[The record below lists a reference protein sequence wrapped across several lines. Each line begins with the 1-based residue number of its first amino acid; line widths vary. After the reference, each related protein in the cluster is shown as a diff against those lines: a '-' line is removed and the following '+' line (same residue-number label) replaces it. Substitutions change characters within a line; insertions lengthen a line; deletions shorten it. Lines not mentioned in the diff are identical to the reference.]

1 MEPGQSTLHAHDF
14 FVNQVDLLPMQ
25 IVVPVSKQV
34 NRIASLFGSD
44 SEYVLSRIIDA
55 ISDYPTSNKK
65 VSRLAEELYTGLRRG
80 PYHAGVAVLDHTI
93 TLEQAALDIR
103 DILFSLGCYV
113 NGRWLIYLYET
124 TMPSGDLLL
133 RRPTGF
139 DEFCDEVYCI
149 SEMMEIFNQL

>member
-1 MEPGQSTLHAHDF
+1 MEPGQSTLQAHDF

-25 IVVPVSKQV
+25 IVIPSQKPVNQIV
-34 NRIASLFGSD
+34 SLFGSD

-55 ISDYPTSNKK
+55 ISDYPTSNQK
-65 VSRLAEELYTGLRRG
+65 VSRLAGELYKGLRSG
-80 PYHAGVAVLDHTI
+80 PANMGVVVLDHTI

-103 DILFSLGCYV
+103 DVLQSLGCYI
-113 NGRWLIYLYET
+113 NGRWLIYLYDT
-124 TMPSGDLLL
+124 TLQSGALLL